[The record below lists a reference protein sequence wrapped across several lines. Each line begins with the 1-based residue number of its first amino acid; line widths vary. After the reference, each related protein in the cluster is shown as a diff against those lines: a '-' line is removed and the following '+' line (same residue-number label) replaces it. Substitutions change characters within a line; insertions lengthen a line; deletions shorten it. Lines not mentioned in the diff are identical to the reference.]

1 MVQENKYLI
10 SSIEKL
16 FYIVLD
22 LNVGISLSY
31 TEKNKVVIFDF
42 FYKVNNLLFEKL
54 KKLCGNYHLKLF
66 VIYAIT

>member
-31 TEKNKVVIFDF
+31 IEKNKVVIFDF

-54 KKLCGNYHLKLF
+54 KKLFGNYHLWLF